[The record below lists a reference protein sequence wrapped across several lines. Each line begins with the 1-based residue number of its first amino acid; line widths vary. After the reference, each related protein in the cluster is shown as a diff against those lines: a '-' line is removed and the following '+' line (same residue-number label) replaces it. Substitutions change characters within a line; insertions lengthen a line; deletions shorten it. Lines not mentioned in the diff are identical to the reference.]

1 MALPFYGCMGVVYIF
16 IIETMFILSCI
27 LLMQVYLVISSIKR
41 ELTQERVSAS
51 ASYNLAWFVTN
62 RVNRG
67 SDPLANNIIMEVDL
81 CQFIDVF

>member
-1 MALPFYGCMGVVYIF
+1 MPK
-16 IIETMFILSCI
+16 SP
-27 LLMQVYLVISSIKR
+27 IKR